1 MTIAQ
6 LHQVL
11 EIVKCKSFNKA
22 SENLYISQPSLSVSI
37 RKLEEELR
45 EPLFIRNSN
54 GVVPTSFCREL
65 LPFIRDIVGLY
76 EQMPLQVYGK
86 ARNYQR
92 ISISNG
98 GYRFFSEAAGQ
109 LYMAHRKEGIH
120 LEFHDVSMEKGLSMV
135 IDGSVQIGAFAIWS
149 FQKEVMKTRL
159 NRLGVQFEPLGTA
172 PITVTVGPKNSLWN
186 RMEDWVTLD
195 MIRGFPVIYSFSE
208 HSNVLLK
215 KLGLYN
221 KGNLITCKERAGRGE
236 LLLQTDGISIGGF
249 PLSVYRAASSY
260 PGQRILQLRGYD
272 FRHEFGYI
280 YSQSYAL
287 SHITLEF
294 IQYLHELSDNG
305 APTASSQ

>member
-54 GVVPTSFCREL
+54 GVVPTSFCLEL

-98 GYRFFSEAAGQ
+98 WLPLFLRGSWSALYGAPERGYSS
-109 LYMAHRKEGIH
+109 GIS
-120 LEFHDVSMEKGLSMV
+120 LM
-135 IDGSVQIGAFAIWS
+135 
-149 FQKEVMKTRL
+149 
-159 NRLGVQFEPLGTA
+159 
-172 PITVTVGPKNSLWN
+172 SLWK
-186 RMEDWVTLD
+186 RDCPWSSAVAY
-195 MIRGFPVIYSFSE
+195 RS
-208 HSNVLLK
+208 
-215 KLGLYN
+215 
-221 KGNLITCKERAGRGE
+221 A
-236 LLLQTDGISIGGF
+236 
-249 PLSVYRAASSY
+249 PLRSGPFKRK
-260 PGQRILQLRGYD
+260 
-272 FRHEFGYI
+272 
-280 YSQSYAL
+280 
-287 SHITLEF
+287 
-294 IQYLHELSDNG
+294 
-305 APTASSQ
+305 

>member
-54 GVVPTSFCREL
+54 GVVPTSFCLEL

-135 IDGSVQIGAFAIWS
+135 IGGSVQISAFAIWS
-149 FQKEVMKTRL
+149 FQKEVMETRL

-172 PITVTVGPKNSLWN
+172 PVTVTVGPKNSLWN

-221 KGNLITCKERAGRGE
+221 KGNLITCKERAERGE

-249 PLSVYRAASSY
+249 PLSVYHTASSY

-272 FRHEFGYI
+272 FRQEFGYI
-280 YSQSYAL
+280 YNQSYAL

-305 APTASSQ
+305 AHTASSQ